1 LTWNNPKN
9 EEYANIN
16 PQVVNPLSDALLK
29 KLDVMQ
35 FQKPGRVNRKVV
47 LEKYLSKSIKSMSM
61 Q

>member
-9 EEYANIN
+9 EEYANIK

-35 FQKPGRVNRKVV
+35 LQKPRRVNRKVT
-47 LEKYLSKSIKSMSM
+47 LEKYLAKSNK
-61 Q
+61 